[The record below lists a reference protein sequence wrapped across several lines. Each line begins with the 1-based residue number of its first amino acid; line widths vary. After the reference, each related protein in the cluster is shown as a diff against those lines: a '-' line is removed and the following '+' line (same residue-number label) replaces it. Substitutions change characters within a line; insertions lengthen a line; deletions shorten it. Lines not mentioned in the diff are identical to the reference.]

1 MPLETEVM
9 ICKPCLP
16 VKGMLSKWICVVQQE
31 NLHINHNLLHNKD
44 IQMRRCPTSESWLN
58 HQLNRRRRR
67 RGSQTTLGLQ
77 SACVSLQIAYLL
89 HLRVGLTQNPRFE
102 RED

>member
-31 NLHINHNLLHNKD
+31 HLHINRNLLHNKD
-44 IQMRRCPTSESWLN
+44 IQMHRCPTSESWLN
-58 HQLNRRRRR
+58 HQLNGRRP
-67 RGSQTTLGLQ
+67 RGLQTTLGLQ
-77 SACVSLQIAYLL
+77 SARVSLQTAYLL
-89 HLRVGLTQNPRFE
+89 HLRVGSTQNPRFE